1 MSTHPSTRYVLGL
14 DLGVASIGWALVRF
28 DGKKPVTVEEA
39 GTRIFQSAMTN
50 EKGEI
55 SQGREESRNKERRDK
70 RLMRRQL
77 DRRARRHR
85 DLAVLLQS
93 HGLLP
98 EGSINNSAKR
108 HELLI
113 DLERTIAARH
123 AESIP
128 EKERNQFYNT
138 LPYWLRAR
146 ALQERLTLDELGRT
160 LYHLG
165 QRRGFLSNRKTDRDE
180 DEEAGK
186 VYGGIDEL
194 TGFMEESGCETLGQ
208 YFATVDPTDPEAR
221 RIRGRYTAR
230 KMYEHEFERVWESQR
245 PHYPGLLTDTLKK
258 QIYNAI
264 FFQRKLQSA
273 RDLIGICE
281 YECRAKGCDVD
292 RKRAPWALELAQR
305 FRIIQVVN
313 NLTYELGSGERY
325 QLSETE
331 WRTLVDKL
339 DREGDLKFS
348 QVKKLLDLKSA
359 TFNLEEGGE
368 TTLRG
373 NRTSSKLRKVFEDR
387 LDSFSQEDRFQ
398 IVEDLRSYEKVEALE
413 KRGREKWGLT
423 PEKAKEFSKINL
435 EADYCNLSRQ
445 AMEKLLPLMEE
456 GKYYMSAVTEVY
468 GDQVYEWETEYLG
481 PVAEAPFGELRNPTV
496 FRVLTQ
502 LRKVVNRIIKTY
514 GKPDEIRVELARDVK
529 RSKKER
535 QNLAK
540 RMRDQEK
547 ARQAAANLI
556 LGFDKNF
563 KFSRED
569 IEKVLLMQECN
580 CQCPYTG
587 KMISMGSLLGPNPQF
602 EVEHIVP
609 FSRCLDNSFFNKTL
623 CHVETN
629 RNIKRNRTPHEAF
642 HGTDDW
648 SAMLERVKKFKG
660 RGAAEKLKRFQLF
673 GKALS
678 ESVGDFK
685 SSQLN
690 DTRYASR
697 LALEYLRVL
706 YGGDWRKRLLASKG
720 GITAE
725 LRSAWKLNSVL
736 NDGDMKTREDHR
748 HHAVDAIAIALA
760 SPEMVQIVSQAAQ
773 TAEKQGHRRW
783 WKLIQEPW
791 EGFLGDCK
799 TAIDRIVISHAPNKP
814 VRGSL
819 HKETNYSPPKENK
832 EGERV
837 VHVRKSIEAL
847 SESEVNKIVDD
858 VVRQSILE
866 KLTESGKTKPADA
879 FKNGVNTPLHKNGKP
894 IRKVRIRSNAP
905 VIPVGENERVRFV
918 SPGNNH
924 HIEIFEQTDKKGK
937 LKWVGRVVS
946 LYECYRRQATGLPV
960 IDREHPDGGRFVFSL
975 CGGDMVEIPG
985 EDDGPL
991 YYVVRSISEE
1001 SDGRKRL
1008 TMHRHQDARML
1019 KDVKNESK
1027 FRGDA
1032 EKLRCSIARKVSV
1045 TALGEIRYAND

>member
-1 MSTHPSTRYVLGL
+1 MSTRPSTRYVLGL
-14 DLGVASIGWALVRF
+14 DLGVSSIGWALIRF

-77 DRRARRHR
+77 DRRSRRHR
-85 DLAVLLQS
+85 DLALLLQKN
-93 HGLLP
+93 GLLP

-108 HELLI
+108 HELLLQ
-113 DLERTIAARH
+113 LERTIAARH
-123 AESIP
+123 VEAIP
-128 EKERNQFYNT
+128 EERRNQFFNT

-146 ALQERLTLDELGRT
+146 ALEERLALDELGRA

-165 QRRGFLSNRKTDRDE
+165 QRRGFLSNRKTDRD
-180 DEEAGK
+180 DETGV
-186 VYGGIDEL
+186 VYDGIEEL
-194 TGFMEESGCETLGQ
+194 AEFMAESGCETLGQ
-208 YFATVDPTDPEAR
+208 YFATVDPTDPATR
-221 RIRGRYTAR
+221 RIRGRYTSR
-230 KMYEHEFERVWESQR
+230 KMYVQEFNRIWESQR
-245 PHYPGLLTDTLKK
+245 AHYPKLLTDTLKK
-258 QIYNAI
+258 QVYNAI
-264 FFQRKLQSA
+264 FFQRKLKSA

-281 YECRAKGCDVD
+281 YECKAKGCDVD
-292 RKRAPWALELAQR
+292 RKRAPWALEIAQR

-313 NLTYELGSGERY
+313 NLTYELGSGEKY
-325 QLSETE
+325 QLTESE
-331 WRTLVDKL
+331 WHTLVNKL
-339 DREGDLKFS
+339 DREGNLKFT
-348 QVKKLLDLKSA
+348 QVKKLLDLPRST
-359 TFNLEEGGE
+359 TFNLEEGAE
-368 TTLRG
+368 TVLRG
-373 NRTSSKLRKVFEDR
+373 NSTSSRLRNVFEDR
-387 LDSFSQEDRFQ
+387 LDTFTPEERFQ

-413 KRGREKWGLT
+413 KRGREKWGLS
-423 PEKAKEFSKINL
+423 PEKAREFSKINL

-456 GKYYMSAVTEVY
+456 GKHYMTAVTEVY
-468 GDQVYEWETEYLG
+468 GEQVYDWETEYLG
-481 PVAEAPFGELRNPTV
+481 PVSEAPFGELRNPTV
-496 FRVLTQ
+496 FRVLSQ

-547 ARQAAANLI
+547 ERQAATNLI

-563 KFSRED
+563 KFSRD
-569 IEKVLLMQECN
+569 DVEKVLLMQECN

-587 KMISMGSLLGPNPQF
+587 RMISMGSLLGPNPQF

-623 CHVETN
+623 CHIEAN
-629 RNIKRNRTPHEAF
+629 RTKRNRTPHEAF
-642 HGTDDW
+642 HGTPEWD
-648 SAMLERVKKFKG
+648 AMLERVKKFKG
-660 RGAAEKLKRFQLF
+660 RAGAEKLKRFQLF

-678 ESVGDFK
+678 DSVGDFK

-736 NDGDMKTREDHR
+736 NDGDVKTREDHR

-791 EGFLGDCK
+791 DGFLDDCK
-799 TAIDRIVISHAPNKP
+799 TAIDRIVVSHAPNKP
-814 VRGSL
+814 VRGAL
-819 HKETNYSPPKENK
+819 HKETNYSPPKENRN
-832 EGERV
+832 GETV

-847 SESEVNKIVDD
+847 SESEVGNIVDD
-858 VVRQSILE
+858 AVRQIVQDALQA
-866 KLTESGKTKPADA
+866 SGKSKPADA
-879 FKNGVNTPLHKNGKP
+879 FKNGMNTPVHKNGKP
-894 IRKVRIRSNAP
+894 IRKVRIASKTP
-905 VIPVGENERVRFV
+905 VIPVGQNERERFV

-946 LYECYRRQATGLPV
+946 LYECYRRQAQGLPV
-960 IDREHPDGGRFVFSL
+960 IDRIHPEGGRFVFSL
-975 CGGDMVEIPG
+975 SKGDMVEMRNERG
-985 EDDGPL
+985 NREL
-991 YYVVRSISEE
+991 YIVRKMSKNIQGAIQLLFL
-1001 SDGRKRL
+1001 D
-1008 TMHRHQDARML
+1008 HNDARDVTKVPVKGRL
-1019 KDVKNESK
+1019 KVPNIMFQE
-1027 FRGDA
+1027 
-1032 EKLRCSIARKVSV
+1032 ECRKVSV
-1045 TALGEIRYAND
+1045 TPLGEIRYAND

>member
-113 DLERTIAARH
+113 ELERSIAARH

-128 EKERNQFYNT
+128 EEERNQFYNT

-180 DEEAGK
+180 DEESGK

-208 YFATVDPTDPEAR
+208 YFATVDPTEPEAR
-221 RIRGRYTAR
+221 RIRGRYTSR
-230 KMYEHEFERVWESQR
+230 KMYMLEFDRVWESQR
-245 PHYPGLLTDTLKK
+245 PHYPDLLTDALKK
-258 QIYNAI
+258 QIHNTI

-305 FRIIQVVN
+305 FRIIQMVN
-313 NLTYELGSGERY
+313 NLNYELGSGEKY
-325 QLSETE
+325 QLTDTE

-348 QVKKLLDLKSA
+348 QVKKLLDLPKS
-359 TFNLEEGGE
+359 TSFNLEEGGE

-373 NRTSSKLRKVFEDR
+373 NRTSSKLRKVFDDR
-387 LDSFSQEDRFQ
+387 LDSFSPEDRFQ

-456 GKYYMSAVTEVY
+456 GEYYMKAVTKVY
-468 GDQVYEWETEYLG
+468 GEQIYEWETEYLG
-481 PVAEAPFGELRNPTV
+481 PVADAPFGELRNPTV

-547 ARQAAANLI
+547 ERQAAANLI

-580 CQCPYTG
+580 CLCPYTG

-623 CHVETN
+623 CHIEAN
-629 RNIKRNRTPHEAF
+629 RTKRNRTPHEAF
-642 HGTDDW
+642 HGTPDW
-648 SAMLERVKKFKG
+648 DAMLERVKKFKG

-736 NDGDMKTREDHR
+736 NDGDVKTREDHR

-773 TAEKQGHRRW
+773 MAEKQGHRRW

-814 VRGSL
+814 VRGAL
-819 HKETNYSPPKENK
+819 HKETNYSPPKENSD
-832 EGERV
+832 GETV

-847 SESEVNKIVDD
+847 SESEVNNIVDHA
-858 VVRQSILE
+858 VRQSVLDKIQ
-866 KLTESGKTKPADA
+866 ESGKTKPADA
-879 FKNGVNTPLHKNGKP
+879 FKNGMNTPLHKNGKP
-894 IRKVRIRSNAP
+894 IRKVRIASKTP
-905 VIPVGENERVRFV
+905 VIPVGEAERQRFV

-924 HIEIFEQTDKKGK
+924 HIEIFEQVDKKGK
-937 LKWVGRVVS
+937 VKWVGRVVS
-946 LYECYRRQATGLPV
+946 LYECYRRQAKGLPV
-960 IDREHPDGGRFVFSL
+960 IDRVHPDGGRFVFSL
-975 CGGDMVEIPG
+975 CGGDMVEMLDAG
-985 EDDGPL
+985 GVRRL
-991 YYVVRSISEE
+991 YVVRGISEF
-1001 SDGRKRL
+1001 SSGALVLDFL
-1008 TMHRHQDARML
+1008 QHTDARGITKVPRAGRTKVPNVMFQA
-1019 KDVKNESK
+1019 K
-1027 FRGDA
+1027 
-1032 EKLRCSIARKVSV
+1032 CRKVSV
-1045 TALGEIRYAND
+1045 TPLGEIRYAND

>member
-1 MSTHPSTRYVLGL
+1 MSTRYVLGL

-93 HGLLP
+93 NGLLP

-113 DLERTIAARH
+113 ELERTIAARH
-123 AESIP
+123 ADSIP
-128 EKERNQFYNT
+128 EGERNQFYNT

-180 DEEAGK
+180 DEESGK

-221 RIRGRYTAR
+221 RIRGRYTSR
-230 KMYEHEFERVWESQR
+230 KMYMQEFDRIWESQR
-245 PHYPGLLTDTLKK
+245 PHYPDLLTDTLKK

-313 NLTYELGSGERY
+313 NLNYELGSGEKY
-325 QLSETE
+325 TLTETE

-339 DREGDLKFS
+339 DREGDLKFT
-348 QVKKLLDLKSA
+348 QVKKLLELPKST

-387 LDSFSQEDRFQ
+387 LDTFSPEDRFQ

-413 KRGREKWGLT
+413 NRGREKWGLT

-456 GKYYMSAVTEVY
+456 GKYYMTAVTEVY
-468 GDQVYEWETEYLG
+468 GEQVYEWETEYLG
-481 PVAEAPFGELRNPTV
+481 PVADAPFGELRNPTV

-547 ARQAAANLI
+547 ERQAAANLI

-563 KFSRED
+563 KFSRD
-569 IEKVLLMQECN
+569 DVEKVLLLQECN
-580 CQCPYTG
+580 CLCPYTG
-587 KMISMGSLLGPNPQF
+587 KMISMSSLLGPNPQF

-623 CHVETN
+623 CHIEAN
-629 RNIKRNRTPHEAF
+629 RTKRNRTPHEAF
-642 HGTDDW
+642 HGTPDW
-648 SAMLERVKKFKG
+648 DAMLERVKKFKG
-660 RGAAEKLKRFQLF
+660 RGGAEKLKRFQLH

-736 NDGDMKTREDHR
+736 NDGDVKTREDHR

-799 TAIDRIVISHAPNKP
+799 AAIDRIVISHAPNKP

-819 HKETNYSPPKENK
+819 HKETNYSPPKENS
-832 EGERV
+832 EGETV
-837 VHVRKSIEAL
+837 VHVRKSIEVL
-847 SESEVNKIVDD
+847 SESEVNNIVDHA
-858 VVRQSILE
+858 VRQSVLDKIQ
-866 KLTESGKTKPADA
+866 ESGKTKPADA
-879 FKNGVNTPLHKNGKP
+879 FKNGMNTPLHKNGKP
-894 IRKVRIRSNAP
+894 IRKVRIASKTP
-905 VIPVGENERVRFV
+905 VIPVGEAERTRFV

-937 LKWVGRVVS
+937 VKWVGRVVS
-946 LYECYRRQATGLPV
+946 LYECYRRQAKGLPV
-960 IDREHPDGGRFVFSL
+960 IEREDPDGGRFVFSL
-975 CGGDMVEIPG
+975 CGGDMVEMLDESGAIQ
-985 EDDGPL
+985 L
-991 YYVVRSISEE
+991 FIVRGISAFTNGTIQL
-1001 SDGRKRL
+1001 SF
-1008 TMHRHQDARML
+1008 MRHSDAR
-1019 KDVKNESK
+1019 DISK
-1027 FRGDA
+1027 VPKQGRA
-1032 EKLRCSIARKVSV
+1032 KVPNVMQQLQCRKVSV
-1045 TALGEIRYAND
+1045 TPLGEIRYAND